1 MSHLKSIS
9 IVLII
14 AMGITQ
20 LLIHSKQ
27 QHAQEAININNTTS
41 YDLPAKNNSNKTIN
55 IHPNKIWVN
64 KFKCK

>member
-27 QHAQEAININNTTS
+27 KYAQETTNTNNTIS
-41 YDLPAKNNSNKTIN
+41 YNISTQNNSNKN
-55 IHPNKIWVN
+55 IDISTNKNIS
-64 KFKCK
+64 

>member
-20 LLIHSKQ
+20 LLIHSKN
-27 QHAQEAININNTTS
+27 QHSKESANIHKAVAYENGSKNMSNKNTKININQK
-41 YDLPAKNNSNKTIN
+41 L
-55 IHPNKIWVN
+55 KI
-64 KFKCK
+64 K